1 MQTQLDIYCAKDSD
15 REFAE
20 QIRLWAE
27 ELMDSLTGEALP
39 ERVSIRLYHL
49 IDELRTFFQQEKK
62 ALGVISEGEEEF
74 IATHEA
80 WRGYPRIHLCRER
93 IKDLCETVVRGAVQH
108 ELAHAMLHGKPEFY
122 TFRFS
127 RHLITEG
134 TTVGLDMQLLQ
145 QFAYLLSIA
154 LKDVEVV
161 RKLADIGF
169 ESGQIALI
177 EHMIADTQA
186 ERSVWD
192 AIQNLPPQRKMAIA
206 LFMKV
211 LLPVQTLI
219 HLQPEAGNRL
229 RCLWENN
236 YSWIRENERRRM
248 LHFAAETATRSAR
261 PFQHW
266 LEQTALNLIADR
278 RL

>member
-1 MQTQLDIYCAKDSD
+1 MQTQLDIYCSKDSD
-15 REFAE
+15 RDFAE

-62 ALGVISEGEEEF
+62 ALGVVSQGEEEF

-80 WRGYPRIHLCRER
+80 WRGYPRIHLCCER
-93 IKDLCETVVRGAVQH
+93 IKDLCETVVLGAVQH

-127 RHLITEG
+127 RHLITAG

-154 LKDVEVV
+154 LKDAEVV

-192 AIQNLPPQRKMAIA
+192 AIQNLPPQRKIAIA
-206 LFMKV
+206 LFMKI
-211 LLPVQTLI
+211 LLPLKTLAHI
-219 HLQPEAGNRL
+219 RAEAGDRL
-229 RCLWENN
+229 QRLWEKN
-236 YSWIRENERRRM
+236 YGWIKEEERWQMSR
-248 LHFAAETATRSAR
+248 FAAETANRRER

-266 LEQTALNLIADR
+266 LEQTAIDLITDR